1 MTMAL
6 FSWVMRRS
14 RAVRSEGLI
23 AHPVR
28 VGVMEGIFPRYIPD
42 VEFNENEIYVLGA
55 DMTVGRPQPVKG
67 AVLKPAKVKRTGT
80 FREGKEQRFAQM
92 NPANTLV
99 RSELN
104 SSEEIKTRDGRA
116 GRPHC
121 GG

>member
-1 MTMAL
+1 MD
-6 FSWVMRRS
+6 FSRDEEHLAIQAEKLLNVETLM
-14 RAVRSEGLI
+14 ELI
-23 AHPVR
+23 TS
-28 VGVMEGIFPRYIPD
+28 D

-116 GRPHC
+116 GRPHY